1 MGGNISGESTV
12 SLVAE
17 TGQIVIHGKIDGD
30 FDFTGSTTVV
40 RYRCDKIDVLR
51 GVLGDALFLCD
62 KTRLDN
68 TKNSE
73 AAVEIGNLGDVD
85 PEESS
90 ERVESSANK
99 VIESHTERQEVA
111 ENVFLVSTFIA
122 DTNQYE
128 LTVENSRNERLMC
141 SIDFSGSSNLR
152 MASGGSMK
160 TFLSADARQESEV
173 IYLQKEDPDADSE
186 FAVSFTT
193 IEKTTGTAA
202 TTDAPLLSTME
213 GISLEEP
220 RVNSVPALPSPACT
234 ETHSEQGSSSVAA
247 GAAAFNQNA
256 GFVPAPAK
264 FKKVEATTEVKFF
277 GGQRMAFLKKA

>member
-1 MGGNISGESTV
+1 MAV
-12 SLVAE
+12 Q
-17 TGQIVIHGKIDGD
+17 TGQIVIHGKIDG
-30 FDFTGSTTVV
+30 GSATVV
-40 RYRCDKIDVLR
+40 HYRSAKIDVLQGVR
-51 GVLGDALFLCD
+51 GAVDFWNKGWVADEVMSD
-62 KTRLDN
+62 ESTE
-68 TKNSE
+68 NSE
-73 AAVEIGNLGDVD
+73 GILSLEPKA
-85 PEESS
+85 ES
-90 ERVESSANK
+90 EWVESSANK
-99 VIESHTERQEVA
+99 VIESLTERQEVA

-128 LTVENSRNERLMC
+128 LVVENCQDKELMC

-173 IYLQKEDPDADSE
+173 IYLQKEDPDVDSE

-220 RVNSVPALPSPACT
+220 TVDSVPALPSPACT

-247 GAAAFNQNA
+247 RAAAFNQNA